1 MQAMH
6 TTMQPMGQTKCPVC
20 DDPVFPEHDAKVLF
34 CGGIR
39 CFSGGD
45 TPGETICHRKCVD
58 VHILSLKKGV
68 KSQQKI
74 NVKVGA
80 LTNFTCPGGCGRLI
94 THTRLIYGKN
104 VDAKLKQRLAME
116 ELYARQAEEQRLQ
129 LAAAREAK
137 RKAAA
142 SSKPPFAAAAAAAAA
157 AVSNKIPTRHDHPIP
172 LGAGVDDRLRGPLPS
187 STGQVVGGVGGVDP
201 DPNSGGGCPRSRRRG
216 RRRAA
221 ADPDAL
227 ELADALEA
235 VEALAVA
242 DAADAAEALAAANA
256 AERQEPAEDEDD
268 DDVLLGELLALIG
281 ISRS

>member
-1 MQAMH
+1 M
-6 TTMQPMGQTKCPVC
+6 C

-45 TPGETICHRKCVD
+45 VPGETTCHRKCVD

-80 LTNFTCPGGCGRLI
+80 LTNFTCPSGCGRLI

-104 VDAKLKQRLAME
+104 MDAKLKQRLAME
-116 ELYARQAEEQRLQ
+116 EVYARQAEEQRLQ

-137 RKAAA
+137 RKAAT
-142 SSKPPFAAAAAAAAA
+142 STKPPYVAAAAAAAA
-157 AVSNKIPTRHDHPIP
+157 AVSNKIPTRQTPDHRIP
-172 LGAGVDDRLRGPLPS
+172 LGASVDDRMRGPPPS
-187 STGQVVGGVGGVDP
+187 STGQVVGVGGADP
-201 DPNSGGGCPRSRRRG
+201 DPIGGGCPRSRRRG
-216 RRRAA
+216 LRRAA

-227 ELADALEA
+227 GLADALEA

-256 AERQEPAEDEDD
+256 AERKEPAEDEDD
-268 DDVLLGELLALIG
+268 DDDDVLFGELLALVG
-281 ISRS
+281 ISRP